1 MSNFLKLII
10 ILAVVAAGILGALLI
25 LDVGTLREN
34 QVMLAKILGILGIVA
49 VVGIVTMVVSR
60 QS

>member
-10 ILAVVAAGILGALLI
+10 ILAVVAAGVIGALLI

-34 QVMLAKILGILGIVA
+34 QIVLAKVLGVLGIVA
-49 VVGIVTMVVSR
+49 VVGIITMVVSR
-60 QS
+60 N